1 MASNNYSS
9 KLEELVRSL
18 SDNQRNVMIQLIE
31 EIKASDCEEIESE
44 GGEKDAPFEPPTRD
58 RSDSQMLNEV
68 VNNLYPSN
76 GEVVEYDFSQSP
88 PPQQKVSEQVLDT
101 PQVNRF
107 SQEWGDNTINEILDG
122 CPDSD
127 VPSLM
132 GEPSGANLH
141 LPPPEN
147 ILPHPSVIVVWE
159 SDRVIERRVQN
170 SAQNS
175 DDYVPPEDDEVGPDA
190 QLLAYEDEEDVEA
203 GPSGLEPKGEKEKG
217 TLGK

>member
-1 MASNNYSS
+1 MASNYST

-18 SDNQRNVMIQLIE
+18 SANQRNVICQLIE
-31 EIKASDCEEIESE
+31 EIKASEIESE
-44 GGEKDAPFEPPTRD
+44 GGQKDAPFEPPTSD
-58 RSDSQMLNEV
+58 RSDSQMLNDV

-88 PPQQKVSEQVLDT
+88 PPQVKVSEQVLDT
-101 PQVNRF
+101 PQVDRF
-107 SQEWGDNTINEILDG
+107 SQEWGNNTINAILDG

-127 VPSLM
+127 VP
-132 GEPSGANLH
+132 EPSAANLH
-141 LPPPEN
+141 LPPADN
-147 ILPHPSVIVVWE
+147 ILPPPSVIAVWE

-175 DDYVPPEDDEVGPDA
+175 AQNSDVEYVPPEDDEVGPDA
-190 QLLAYEDEEDVEA
+190 QLLAYEDIEDVEA

>member
-1 MASNNYSS
+1 MALNYST

-18 SDNQRNVMIQLIE
+18 SANQRNVICQLIE
-31 EIKASDCEEIESE
+31 EIKASEIESE
-44 GGEKDAPFEPPTRD
+44 GGQKDAPFKPPTSD
-58 RSDSQMLNEV
+58 RSDSQMLNDV

-88 PPQQKVSEQVLDT
+88 PPQVKVSEQVLDT

-127 VPSLM
+127 VP
-132 GEPSGANLH
+132 EPSAANLH
-141 LPPPEN
+141 LPPADN
-147 ILPHPSVIVVWE
+147 ILPPPSVIAVWE

-190 QLLAYEDEEDVEA
+190 QLLAYEDIEDVEA
-203 GPSGLEPKGEKEKG
+203 GPSGLEPKGEKG